1 MRARPHASN
10 RGPLRE
16 RPPVRVTV
24 VAQTLEAVRSG
35 IMRGRYAPGQ
45 RLIEADLMRE
55 LSVSRG
61 PVREAL
67 RRLAAEGL
75 VIIEPYRSAVVA
87 RLTREG
93 LADAFRIRELLEVLG
108 ASLAAERIGQASGG
122 ARAAEKKLRALA
134 DLDPNDAEDYMER
147 NHRFHSYIAEL
158 SGNAHLPRFLAQ
170 LQTPALRSHFPRVVD
185 RDAIKRS
192 NAEHREVVAAICD
205 RDPARAAQ
213 AMRRHV
219 RRTGEL
225 SLRLPE
231 FLFSGLGILGKN

>member
-1 MRARPHASN
+1 MP
-10 RGPLRE
+10 RE
-16 RPPVRVTV
+16 RPPVRMTV
-24 VAQTLEAVRSG
+24 VQLTLEAVRSG
-35 IMRGRYAPGQ
+35 VMRGRYAPGQ

-55 LSVSRG
+55 LAVSRG
-61 PVREAL
+61 VVREVL

-75 VIIEPYRSAVVA
+75 IIIEPYRSAVVA

-108 ASLAAERIGQASGG
+108 ASLAAERIGQANGG
-122 ARAAEKKLRALA
+122 ARMAEKRLRELA
-134 DLDPNDAEDYMER
+134 VLDPNDADDYMER
-147 NHRFHSYIAEL
+147 NYRFHSYIAEL

-192 NAEHREVVAAICD
+192 NAEHRAVVAAICD

-225 SLRLPE
+225 SKRLPA
-231 FLFSGLGILGKN
+231 FLFSGPGVPDRS